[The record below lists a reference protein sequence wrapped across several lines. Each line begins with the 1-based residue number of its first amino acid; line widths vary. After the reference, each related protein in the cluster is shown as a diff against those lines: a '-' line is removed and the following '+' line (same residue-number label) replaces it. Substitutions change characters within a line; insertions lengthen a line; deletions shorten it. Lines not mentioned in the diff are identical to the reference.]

1 MNQKEI
7 DNVILLEPL
16 ERYKYVI
23 KKIADWEI
31 FYTLVDKEGE
41 YVLSKIE
48 DKTLFPIWSAE
59 EFAKLCMISEWE
71 DTRIKKLD
79 LDDLENEIIDFI
91 ADSNYL
97 INVFPVYDRT
107 GFVVTLTEFAKD
119 LNEELK
125 NYQ

>member
-1 MNQKEI
+1 
-7 DNVILLEPL
+7 
-16 ERYKYVI
+16 
-23 KKIADWEI
+23 
-31 FYTLVDKEGE
+31 
-41 YVLSKIE
+41 
-48 DKTLFPIWSAE
+48 
-59 EFAKLCMISEWE
+59 MISGWQ

-91 ADSNYL
+91 ADSSYL

-107 GFVVTLTEFAKD
+107 GFVVTLNEFAKD

>member
-7 DNVILLEPL
+7 DNVILLEPS

-23 KKIADWEI
+23 KKIADWEV
-31 FYTLVDKEGE
+31 FYTLVDKEGG
-41 YVLSKIE
+41 YVLSEIE
-48 DKTLFPIWSAE
+48 GKTLFPIWSAE
-59 EFAKLCMISEWE
+59 EFAKLCMISGWQ

-107 GFVVTLTEFAKD
+107 GFVVSLTEFSKD
-119 LNEELK
+119 LSEELK
-125 NYQ
+125 NYS

>member
-7 DNVILLEPL
+7 DNVIYLEPF

-23 KKIADWEI
+23 KKIADWEV

-41 YVLSKIE
+41 YVLSEIE
-48 DKTLFPIWSAE
+48 GKTLFPIWSAE
-59 EFAKLCMISEWE
+59 EFAKLCMISGWQ

-91 ADSNYL
+91 ADASYL

-107 GFVVTLTEFAKD
+107 GFVVTLNEFAKD